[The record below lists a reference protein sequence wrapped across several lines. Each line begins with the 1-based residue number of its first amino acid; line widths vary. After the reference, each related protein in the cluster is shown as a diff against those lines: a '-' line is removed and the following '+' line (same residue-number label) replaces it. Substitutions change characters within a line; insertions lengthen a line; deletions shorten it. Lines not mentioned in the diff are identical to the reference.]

1 MPGDLPMR
9 LAGGSSRTYRC
20 WRIRSCMVA
29 APLLVSEIWP
39 SRGPQLNRCGRRSRS
54 TITAWG
60 AQPLIYRCDLYRLS
74 FVLRQ
79 GAAERHAN

>member
-1 MPGDLPMR
+1 MLYFPHLY
-9 LAGGSSRTYRC
+9 YRQHFT
-20 WRIRSCMVA
+20 I
-29 APLLVSEIWP
+29 LVSHSKDGEFV
-39 SRGPQLNRCGRRSRS
+39 SRVLQRFGAHLNRCGRRSRS
-54 TITAWG
+54 TIAAWG